1 MKRPNGTS
9 RPKEAKQY
17 YLAMLY
23 RVGDTPFKP
32 LTMACLDAPS
42 ASLTLSTGQVVQFGL
57 PESSVR
63 GRSGKGR
70 QLRAAGCSPADSK
83 GSERRG
89 SSRRTNKCS
98 HSRQTS

>member
-42 ASLTLSTGQVVQFGL
+42 CSLTLSTGQVVQFGP

-63 GRSGKGR
+63 GRSGKVR
-70 QLRAAGCSPADSK
+70 QLPSVDYSLADSK
-83 GSERRG
+83 GSERRV
-89 SSRRTNKCS
+89 SSRHKSKC
-98 HSRQTS
+98 